1 MTIDELIATFASI
14 NDRAAL
20 IAFLTPLRLSKDL
33 SDFDRARVTC
43 ALIDV
48 TARCLK
54 GKVSD

>member
-14 NDRAAL
+14 NDRVAL
-20 IAFLTPLRLSKDL
+20 IAFLMPLRLSKDL

-48 TARCLK
+48 TARCWK